1 MLDIWI
7 AAFLTIP
14 PWGLLHL
21 VSYLKPC
28 LHLQQS
34 LCFSHGQHVILY
46 LQHLYGLQQLLL
58 QCRLFYFSFIILKR
72 IKALQ
77 VLMIQFSN
85 CFSRS
90 SLATGPKHEFLSSH
104 QQHLNTCV
112 VIKSNVWIHRL
123 FSLLF
128 WYVQQLQLKQL
139 LFNAS
144 VWVVFYRNYNL
155 VTNRGIPSFGTS

>member
-7 AAFLTIP
+7 ELLSLQYHLEGF
-14 PWGLLHL
+14 LHL
-21 VSYLKPC
+21 VSYVLKPC

-34 LCFSHGQHVILY
+34 LFSHGQHVILY

-58 QCRLFYFSFIILKR
+58 QCRLFYFLLYHLKT

-77 VLMIQFSN
+77 VLMIQFSW
-85 CFSRS
+85 FWS
-90 SLATGPKHEFLSSH
+90 SLATGPKHEFLSFH
-104 QQHLNTCV
+104 QQHSKTHALS
-112 VIKSNVWIHRL
+112 SNGYMNHRL

-144 VWVVFYRNYNL
+144 VRVV
-155 VTNRGIPSFGTS
+155 SW